1 MTDAARPIA
10 EEELH
15 AYVDARLDPGRRAAV
30 ERYLDTH
37 PDMAA
42 RVGAFAAQRE
52 ALRSAFADR
61 AAEPIP
67 PALNLARLIEAR
79 LDGRTA
85 KPRAGHRQIWRIAA
99 AVLLAFALGGG
110 GGWYLAA
117 RPPGEVMALAQ
128 EAAVSF
134 AAYAPAG
141 PEASPHWAVRLLN
154 RTIAPPDLSTA
165 GYRLEGSRM
174 VATPQGAAALFLY
187 RDIDDGGRLGVFVR
201 PAANAQDTPIREV
214 SVGRMQ
220 GCAWIAGRLGYAV
233 LGAEP
238 YETLL
243 DLSHRVRRQATQP
256 G

>member
-1 MTDAARPIA
+1 MTDPAQPIA

-15 AYVDARLDPGRRAAV
+15 AYVDARLDAGRRASV
-30 ERYLDTH
+30 ERYLDAH

-42 RVGAFAAQRE
+42 RIGAYAAQRE
-52 ALRSAFADR
+52 ALRAAFADC

-79 LDGRTA
+79 L
-85 KPRAGHRQIWRIAA
+85 HRRRNAWRIAA
-99 AVLLAFALGGG
+99 AVLLAFVLGGG

-117 RPPGEVMALAQ
+117 RPADAVVALAQ

-134 AAYAPAG
+134 AAYAPAPPVAPLG
-141 PEASPHWAVRLLN
+141 AVRLQG
-154 RTIAPPDLSTA
+154 RAVAPPDLSAA
-165 GYRLEGSRM
+165 GYRFEGSRM

-187 RDIDDGGRLGVFVR
+187 RDTDDGGRLGVFVR
-201 PAANAQDTPIREV
+201 PAASVADTPIKEV

-243 DLSHRVRRQATQP
+243 DLSHRVRSQVTER